1 VTAARDSWSWARNC
15 KSLQHTGLSSAR
27 TVLSSV
33 SHNLS
38 HICLVLLGKKSFLT
52 IDNKLLIY
60 KTVLKPIW
68 TYGIQLWGCSS
79 KTNRKLIQ
87 TAQSKILRTIVNAP
101 WYVSNRTIH
110 TDLRIPYIEEV
121 TKEHSNAH
129 FKKLANHPNPLIKP
143 LLHRQ
148 AHRRLQRK
156 WPEDLT
162 Y

>member
-1 VTAARDSWSWARNC
+1 MTVIEWCIWRDQ
-15 KSLQHTGLSSAR
+15 K
-27 TVLSSV
+27 V
-33 SHNLS
+33 
-38 HICLVLLGKKSFLT
+38 GKACNILCGKFPKAGFVHYSF
-52 IDNKLLIY
+52 IVK
-60 KTVLKPIW
+60 VLKPIW

-101 WYVSNRTIH
+101 WYVSNRIIH

-121 TKEHSNAH
+121 IKEHSNAH

-143 LLHRQ
+143 LLHHQ
-148 AHRRLQRK
+148 THRRLRRK
-156 WPEDLT
+156 WTEDLT

>member
-1 VTAARDSWSWARNC
+1 MSHC
-15 KSLQHTGLSSAR
+15 R
-27 TVLSSV
+27 TM
-33 SHNLS
+33 
-38 HICLVLLGKKSFLT
+38 SFKLKLNSGLT

-79 KTNRKLIQ
+79 KTNQKLIQ

-110 TDLRIPYIEEV
+110 TDLRIPYIEDV
-121 TKEHSNAH
+121 IKEHSKAH
-129 FKKLANHPNPLIKP
+129 FKKLANHPNPLVEP

-148 AHRRLQRK
+148 AHRRLHRK